1 MVNLENAWD
10 VFKEVDERDKAT
22 ISMYDVF
29 YKISTAI
36 FKYRESEN
44 LTQKELAERLEVTQ
58 AMVSKLE
65 SGVYNYTVEQ
75 LSKIADKLNFTFD
88 IIFKRQDSCDTNWNF
103 DEKDILSFDDDTNW
117 TRDAVA

>member
-75 LSKIADKLNFTFD
+75 LS
-88 IIFKRQDSCDTNWNF
+88 
-103 DEKDILSFDDDTNW
+103 
-117 TRDAVA
+117 